1 VSGLLSRLFRRNA
14 IAGGVLLLLIPPRFP
29 TAHKRSCVRNLKKP
43 SVSGE
48 KMPLWQAKGE
58 SQNFPEQL
66 VGVLQ
71 VLSMEAE
78 TEQTTVRM
86 EKEV

>member
-1 VSGLLSRLFRRNA
+1 
-14 IAGGVLLLLIPPRFP
+14 
-29 TAHKRSCVRNLKKP
+29 
-43 SVSGE
+43 
-48 KMPLWQAKGE
+48 MPLWQAKGAP
-58 SQNFPEQL
+58 QNFPEQL

>member
-1 VSGLLSRLFRRNA
+1 M
-14 IAGGVLLLLIPPRFP
+14 LLLLIPPRFP

-43 SVSGE
+43 SVSGA
-48 KMPLWQAKGE
+48 P
-58 SQNFPEQL
+58 QNFPEQL

>member
-1 VSGLLSRLFRRNA
+1 
-14 IAGGVLLLLIPPRFP
+14 VLLLLIPPRFP
-29 TAHKRSCVRNLKKP
+29 TAHRRSCVRDLKKP

-66 VGVLQ
+66 VGVVQ

-78 TEQTTVRM
+78 TETIVRM
-86 EKEV
+86 EKKV